1 MSVQTQAINPEDF
14 AEAIADL
21 PLSAVYSKV
30 SELRNSIAHLHRS
43 NEELRLFLAES
54 KDSEEEKKEIEGYV
68 LENEGVVTSMNERIS
83 LLKVEVE
90 RRGQTWIEEKG
101 EEKNLNGEVQVSEE
115 TIAPVPN
122 GSVGA
127 GLGDQGSNANAGQE
141 EDGVYL

>member
-1 MSVQTQAINPEDF
+1 MSVQTQAINPENF

-30 SELRNSIAHLHRS
+30 SELRNSITHLHRS

-54 KDSEEEKKEIEGYV
+54 KDSEEEKKELEGYV

-101 EEKNLNGEVQVSEE
+101 EEKDSNGEVQASEE
-115 TIAPVPN
+115 MVAPVPN
-122 GSVGA
+122 GSAGA
-127 GLGDQGSNANAGQE
+127 GLGDQGSNENAGQ